1 MAGGIR
7 GITIELNADS
17 SKLKR
22 ELRDAAKES
31 AKVDK
36 ELKKVNTAL
45 KFNPKSVELWRQKQ
59 TLLKQKIT
67 ETERSLKLLKQQQ
80 ASMDAKGVDKNS
92 EEYRNLRR
100 EIIETESKLKTFKA
114 QLRSIGNARLH
125 VLGDQFKEIGA
136 KMTAAGKTMTRRV
149 TLPIVAGFTAATK
162 ASMTF
167 GDAMAKVSTLADESQ
182 VTVKDLSKEIL
193 NLSNQSGKSATDLA
207 EAAYQ
212 ALSASVETKNLMPFL
227 TSASA
232 LAKAGFLETSDAVDV
247 LTTVI
252 NAYGMSAA
260 DANVI
265 ADQLIQTQNDGK
277 TTVNELAAAMGQVI
291 PTAAALNVPLDQLN
305 AAYAALTM
313 QGINTANA
321 TTAIKATLNELSKE
335 GTTVSDILKEQ
346 TGKTFGQLMSDG
358 KTLGDVIGILSDSV
372 GGNSEEFKN
381 LFGNVRAG
389 QGALALLNYGVEKY
403 NAEAEK
409 MVNST
414 GNVNNALSDLSTPG
428 ASARGALN
436 ELVNVG
442 IQIGDVL
449 APYIQKAAEYIQSLI
464 DKFNSLSPEQQKI
477 IVAIAAIAAAIGPL
491 LTIGG
496 TLVTGIGTLISVIG
510 TIGPMI
516 MGVVGPAITFV
527 IGIIG
532 PMGAVF
538 LAVAAAIGVAAMLI
552 YKNWDK
558 IKAKASELKAKVV
571 ATWKNLKASVSAT
584 VSGLVSAV
592 KSKWDAMKSA
602 VVSKAKSIAS
612 SVKSA
617 WSSLKGN
624 VQSTW
629 NAIKTAITR
638 PIQSA
643 IGIVKTAI
651 AKIKAALS
659 GPISLPHIKLPHF
672 SISGKFSLNPPSI
685 PHIGVSWY
693 DKGGIFSSPTVIGV
707 GEKRPE
713 FVGALDDL
721 RDIVR
726 EESGGDVTVNVYNT
740 INGADDPEEWGRKL
754 VRQIKLEMR
763 AT

>member
-1 MAGGIR
+1 MAGGIK

-17 SKLKR
+17 SKLKK
-22 ELRDAAKES
+22 ELREASKES
-31 AKVDK
+31 AKLDR
-36 ELKKVNTAL
+36 EIKKVNTAL

-59 TLLKQKIT
+59 DLLKRKIA
-67 ETERSLKLLKQQQ
+67 ETERSLHLLKEQQR
-80 ASMDAKGVDKNS
+80 SMDARGVDKNS
-92 EEYRNLRR
+92 DEYRKLQR

-114 QLRSIGNARLH
+114 QLRSIGNVKLH
-125 VLGDQFKEIGA
+125 ALGEQFKEIGS
-136 KMTAAGKTMTRRV
+136 KMTAVGKTMTKYV
-149 TLPIVAGFTAATK
+149 TAPIVAGYTAAAK
-162 ASMTF
+162 ASMDF
-167 GDAMAKVSTLADESQ
+167 SDAMAKVSTLADESQ

-193 NLSNQSGKSATDLA
+193 NLSNQSGKSAGDLA

-212 ALSASVETKNLMPFL
+212 ALSASVETKDVISFL
-227 TSASA
+227 QGASG
-232 LAKAGFLETSDAVDV
+232 LAKAGFLETADAVDV
-247 LTTVI
+247 LTTII

-335 GTTVSDILKEQ
+335 GSTTANILKEK
-346 TGKTFGQLMSDG
+346 TGKTFGELMRDG

-389 QGALALLNYGVEKY
+389 QGALALLNYGIDRY
-403 NAEAEK
+403 NAEAEA

-414 GNVNNALSDLSTPG
+414 GNVEQALDKLATPG
-428 ASARGALN
+428 AAARKALN

-449 APYIQKAAEYIQSLI
+449 APYIQKAAVFIQGLL
-464 DKFNSLSPEQQKI
+464 DKFNSLSPQTQKI
-477 IVAIAAIAAAIGPL
+477 IVAVGAIAAVIGPL
-491 LTIGG
+491 LTVLG
-496 TLVTGIGTLISVIG
+496 TLMSVIG
-510 TIGPMI
+510 TVISTIGTIAPI
-516 MGVVGPAITFV
+516 ITGAIVPAIGAVIAIVGPLGAI
-527 IGIIG
+527 
-532 PMGAVF
+532 F
-538 LAVAAAIGVAAMLI
+538 LAVAAAIMAAALII

-558 IKAKASELKAKVV
+558 IKAKAVELKAKLV
-571 ATWKNLKASVSAT
+571 AIWNGIKTSVSST
-584 VSGLVSAV
+584 VSGMVSAV
-592 KSKWDAMKSA
+592 RNKWNAMKAA
-602 VVSKAKSIAS
+602 VTSIAKGIAK

-617 WSSLKGN
+617 WATLKSS
-624 VQSTW
+624 VASTW
-629 NAIKTAITR
+629 NGIKNAITR
-638 PIQSA
+638 PIQA
-643 IGIVKTAI
+643 AVGLVKAAV
-651 AKIKAALS
+651 AKIKSALS
-659 GPISLPHIKLPHF
+659 HPISLPHIKLPHF
-672 SISGKFSLNPPSI
+672 SVSGKFSLNPPSV

-693 DKGGIFSSPTVIGV
+693 DQGGIFDRPTVIGV

-726 EESGGDVTVNVYNT
+726 EESGGEVVVNVYNT
-740 INGADDPEEWGRKL
+740 INGADDPEEWGRRL